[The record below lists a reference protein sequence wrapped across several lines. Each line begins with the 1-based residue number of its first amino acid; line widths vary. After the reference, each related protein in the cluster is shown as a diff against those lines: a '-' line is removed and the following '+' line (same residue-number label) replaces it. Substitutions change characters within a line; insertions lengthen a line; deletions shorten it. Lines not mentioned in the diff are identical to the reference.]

1 MLIDTGAYRTFMTA
15 RYVQKLNIS
24 TTMTDLKAE
33 GIGGEQNILS
43 ARVKEFS
50 IGPTVPIKGNFPVMG
65 EYSSE
70 TPYAVILG
78 ADFLSQADL
87 LFDLENRFMQ
97 FFYPKNCKRD
107 VVIFPEANI
116 LEADWLDY
124 DKRLFVTLNVNGTPM
139 RTLIDTGA
147 TWSMLDKA
155 AAARAG
161 ITASMPNAEATG
173 ATAGVGGDRVEAWFV
188 PVAKLEI
195 GKEVLSDIRMRMTN
209 ISDGREYE
217 NRSDV
222 ILGMDFL
229 RNYQVLFARSQKK
242 LYLIKRGPTK
252 LIGSSADWVSM
263 IEDFATKGTP
273 AAKSM
278 LADMLFDGRK
288 VAKDDA
294 RANKLMAEAAA
305 SGDNSALMH
314 FALEDFVDGKYAKAA
329 TTLRKLSAEPSA
341 SRDSDLM
348 SYLASAHNGEKD
360 EAVRELKQV
369 RRFAKGLTWPIPV
382 IDYMLND
389 SDESDLLKFARKQEL
404 SAKSRECE
412 AHFFIG
418 HVNWLKGDTG
428 AARRAFDKAL
438 ATCDADDFEHRAS
451 TAALKQIGI

>member
-1 MLIDTGAYRTFMTA
+1 MLVDTGAYRTFMTA

-24 TTMTDLKAE
+24 TTMTDLRAE
-33 GIGGEQNILS
+33 GVGGEQNILS
-43 ARVKEFS
+43 ARVQEFS
-50 IGPTVPIKGNFPVMG
+50 VGPTAPIKGTFPVMG
-65 EYSSE
+65 EYSSS

-87 LFDLENRFMQ
+87 LLDLDGRFMQ
-97 FFYPKNCKRD
+97 FFYPKNCKSD
-107 VVIFPEANI
+107 AVIFPEANM
-116 LEADWLDY
+116 LDMEWVDY
-124 DKRLFVTLNVNGTPM
+124 DKRQHVTLNVNGVPM

-147 TWSMLDKA
+147 TWSVIDTR

-161 ITASMPNAEATG
+161 ITASMPNAEPIG
-173 ATAGVGGDRVEAWFV
+173 ATSGIGNESVKAWFV
-188 PVAKLEI
+188 PIAKLEI
-195 GKEVLSDIRMRMTN
+195 GKEVLSDVRMEMADLN
-209 ISDGREYE
+209 DGGEYE

-229 RNYQVLFARSQKK
+229 RSYQALFARSQKK

-252 LIGSSADWVSM
+252 LIGSYGDWVAM
-263 IEDFATKGTP
+263 LEDFAAKGTP

-382 IDYMLND
+382 FDYLLND

-412 AHFFIG
+412 AHFYIG
-418 HVNWLKGDTG
+418 HANWLKGDTTG
-428 AARRAFDKAL
+428 ARHAFDKAL
-438 ATCDADDFEHRAS
+438 ATCGANVFEHRAS
-451 TAALKQIGI
+451 TAALKQIGV